1 MDRDWAWKSL
11 HTPWEE
17 NGEVF
22 LTVSPGLNHA
32 WVANAEAIRQI
43 TERRTS
49 FPKPIATYKILDIFG
64 RNVVTTEGIEWK
76 AHRKLTSPSFN
87 EKNNSLVFTEAC
99 SQAQGMLRRWKN
111 EEKGRT
117 IRNASTDTLRLAL
130 YVISSVGFGVR
141 LLWPG
146 ERVKEGEGY
155 DRAYSSHEAPKSYSL
170 SFENAL
176 TTLTER
182 IYWIL
187 LVPELILSECCSG
200 FQC

>member
-1 MDRDWAWKSL
+1 
-11 HTPWEE
+11 
-17 NGEVF
+17 VF

-99 SQAQGMLRRWKN
+99 SQAQG
-111 EEKGRT
+111 
-117 IRNASTDTLRLAL
+117 
-130 YVISSVGFGVR
+130 
-141 LLWPG
+141 
-146 ERVKEGEGY
+146 
-155 DRAYSSHEAPKSYSL
+155 
-170 SFENAL
+170 
-176 TTLTER
+176 
-182 IYWIL
+182 
-187 LVPELILSECCSG
+187 C
-200 FQC
+200 